1 MLANGKQQ
9 FLLKYIVLVDWCA
22 ASAGLGGMLH
32 MSMCVISAC
41 KSAIVSP
48 YTPALWGS
56 QNSPVLNL
64 VHVLV
69 VRICSEHDCILH
81 LYLYKSDRAVTIM
94 IPG

>member
-1 MLANGKQQ
+1 MCVSHIM
-9 FLLKYIVLVDWCA
+9 LKYIVLVDWCT
-22 ASAGLGGMLH
+22 ASASLGGMLH

-41 KSAIVSP
+41 KSAIVSL
-48 YTPALWGS
+48 YTPALWGI

-69 VRICSEHDCILH
+69 VRICSENDCILY
-81 LYLYKSDRAVTIM
+81 LYLYRSDGAVTMM

>member
-1 MLANGKQQ
+1 
-9 FLLKYIVLVDWCA
+9 
-22 ASAGLGGMLH
+22 
-32 MSMCVISAC
+32 MSMCVISVC

-48 YTPALWGS
+48 CTPALYGI

-69 VRICSEHDCILH
+69 VHICLTSEPDCILH
-81 LYLYKSDRAVTIM
+81 LYLYRSDRAVTMI

>member
-1 MLANGKQQ
+1 
-9 FLLKYIVLVDWCA
+9 
-22 ASAGLGGMLH
+22 
-32 MSMCVISAC
+32 MSMCVISVC

-48 YTPALWGS
+48 CTPTLYGI

-69 VRICSEHDCILH
+69 VRICLTSEPDCILH
-81 LYLYKSDRAVTIM
+81 FYLYRSDRAVTMM

>member
-1 MLANGKQQ
+1 MCVPRIM
-9 FLLKYIVLVDWCA
+9 LKYIVLVDWCS
-22 ASAGLGGMLH
+22 ASATPGGTLH

-41 KSAIVSP
+41 KSVIVSP
-48 YTPALWGS
+48 YTPALWGT

-69 VRICSEHDCILH
+69 VCICSEHDCILH
-81 LYLYKSDRAVTIM
+81 LYLDRSDGAVTMM

>member
-1 MLANGKQQ
+1 M
-9 FLLKYIVLVDWCA
+9 LKYIVLVDGCA
-22 ASAGLGGMLH
+22 VSASPGGTLH

-48 YTPALWGS
+48 YTPALWGT

-69 VRICSEHDCILH
+69 VHICLTSEYYISTFTDQTELS
-81 LYLYKSDRAVTIM
+81 L
-94 IPG
+94 